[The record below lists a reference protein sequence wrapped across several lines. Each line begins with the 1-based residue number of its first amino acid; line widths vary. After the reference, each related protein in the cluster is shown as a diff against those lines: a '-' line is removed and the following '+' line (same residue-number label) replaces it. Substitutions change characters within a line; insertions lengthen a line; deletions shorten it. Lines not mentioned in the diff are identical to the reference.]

1 MPPRAVTGSEYT
13 VYRSGDGNGG
23 FSTASVKVPELGP
36 HDILIRVTHS
46 GVCHTDIT
54 FCQLGAPIALGHEGV
69 GIVEAVGSLVTQFK
83 IGDRAGGGFHRDA
96 CGHCKYCLSGRDI
109 YCYERVIFGEGDF
122 DNGTFSNY
130 YIGKETFLHK
140 IPDSLASEH
149 AAPLQC
155 AGATVYAALKATVTT
170 DKRIGIL
177 GIGGLGHLAI
187 QYADKMGA
195 EVVIY
200 STSASKEAEARQLG
214 AKEFHLIGNMF
225 SEIKAP
231 IDVLVICGTK
241 YPDWDRVMAKDFLAR
256 DGIIVPLAAP
266 VQGPLSLPAGS
277 MFFQGYHVFSSLVG
291 SRNIHDEMLEF
302 SGRHDIKPM
311 VQVFK
316 HEGASTIQ
324 EIFGLVE
331 QNKMRYRAVL
341 EMPS

>member
-1 MPPRAVTGSEYT
+1 MPPRAVTGLEYT

-23 FSTASVKVPELGP
+23 FSTVSVKVPELGP

-170 DKRIGIL
+170 DKRVGIL

-241 YPDWDRVMAKDFLAR
+241 YPDWDRSV
-256 DGIIVPLAAP
+256 
-266 VQGPLSLPAGS
+266 
-277 MFFQGYHVFSSLVG
+277 FFPIAYVS
-291 SRNIHDEMLEF
+291 
-302 SGRHDIKPM
+302 
-311 VQVFK
+311 
-316 HEGASTIQ
+316 
-324 EIFGLVE
+324 
-331 QNKMRYRAVL
+331 Y
-341 EMPS
+341 